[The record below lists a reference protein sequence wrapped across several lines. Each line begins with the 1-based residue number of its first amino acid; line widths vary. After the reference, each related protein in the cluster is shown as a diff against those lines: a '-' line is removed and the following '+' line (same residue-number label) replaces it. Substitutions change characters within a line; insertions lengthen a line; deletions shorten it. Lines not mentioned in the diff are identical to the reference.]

1 MANPSSLPREGGRV
15 KRSHWQV
22 ESPDDEICQPLTSQ
36 AIGGAVAGRR
46 TKVSNGQTACHILDP
61 VLKAGG
67 SVPRAYYMSTDG
79 DLRSTIR
86 QGHRPLPSEV
96 RTESTVRQ
104 GWCCRLQIFGHPIR
118 LGRTTFA
125 ALRGYAETFAE
136 QVNCQPSGR

>member
-1 MANPSSLPREGGRV
+1 MANPSSLPREGGRG

-46 TKVSNGQTACHILDP
+46 TKVSNGQTACQILDP

-86 QGHRPLPSEV
+86 
-96 RTESTVRQ
+96 
-104 GWCCRLQIFGHPIR
+104 
-118 LGRTTFA
+118 
-125 ALRGYAETFAE
+125 LRGLRGDLRPASQLSTFGTMAIE
-136 QVNCQPSGR
+136 FGFPI